1 MDDLPILREKTG
13 VHTQTALN
21 LPKYIEKNPS
31 YQHNITMSKIPVG
44 ILGATGMVGQMYTS
58 LLVNHPW
65 FEVKYVAASPRSAGK
80 TYAQAVAGRRHLDG
94 SAAAKT
100 DWLTGVGE
108 LIVQDANDLS
118 KALDARKAGKCDFV
132 FSALEMGKD
141 EIKALE
147 EAYAAAGIPVVSNA
161 SAHRWTADVAM
172 LIAEVNHHHTDLI
185 PIQRKNR
192 GWDKG
197 FIVVKP
203 NCSIQSYTT
212 PLWALMQKGYEIK
225 RLLVTTMQAVSGA
238 GYPGVPSWDII
249 DNLVPYIGG
258 EEEKSEME
266 PLKIF
271 GSINQEGVLVN
282 ATEPKIG
289 VHCNRVPVS
298 DGHTACVSLEFGAK
312 KPSIEEVKKIWAE
325 FKALPQEE
333 HFPSAPERPIIVRE
347 EADRPQPKKDRDAD
361 KAMAITVGRIRPCT
375 VFDLRFVGL
384 SHNTVRGA
392 AGGGI
397 LSAELLKHKGFI

>member
-1 MDDLPILREKTG
+1 M
-13 VHTQTALN
+13 N
-21 LPKYIEKNPS
+21 
-31 YQHNITMSKIPVG
+31 KIPVG

-58 LLVNHPW
+58 LLANHPW

-80 TYAQAVAGRRHLDG
+80 SYAEAVTGRWHLDG
-94 SAAAKT
+94 SAVAKM
-100 DWLTGVGE
+100 DWRSGVAE
-108 LIVQDANDLS
+108 LIVEDANDLS
-118 KALDARKAGKCDFV
+118 KAIAANKAGRCSFV
-132 FSALEMGKD
+132 FSALEMGKE

-147 EAYAAAGIPVVSNA
+147 EAYAGAGLPVVSNA
-161 SAHRWTADVAM
+161 SAHRGTPDVAM
-172 LIAEVNHHHTDLI
+172 LIAEVNPHHTDLI

-197 FIVVKP
+197 LIVVKP

-212 PLWALMQKGYEIK
+212 PLWALMQKGYEVK

-238 GYPGVPSWDII
+238 GYPGVPGWDMI
-249 DNLVPYIGG
+249 DNLVPHIGG

-271 GSINQEGVLVN
+271 GSINQEGKLIN
-282 ATEPKIG
+282 AAEPKISA
-289 VHCNRVPVS
+289 HCNRVPVS
-298 DGHTACVSLEFGAK
+298 DGHTACVSMEFGEK
-312 KPSIEEVKKIWAE
+312 KPSMEEVKKIWRE

-333 HFPSAPERPIIVRE
+333 HFPSAPEQPIIVRE
-347 EADRPQPKKDRDAD
+347 EADRPQPRKDRDAD
-361 KAMAITVGRIRPCT
+361 KAMAVTVGRIRPCT

-397 LSAELLKHKGFI
+397 LSAELLKYKGFI